1 MKKRLG
7 AVLLALPMT
16 AGGFALY
23 GGVRTN
29 ASASAAP
36 AYWSGSDGSGVI
48 AVYDGGDCPIQVKSE
63 TLTFRIPDLPLIR
76 MENYRSG
83 VTAEYTLYNPT
94 QQDVSL
100 TLFFPVGFRPDYSDV
115 YEENGVSLPGAE
127 AYSVTTEADGEET
140 SIELSFRHTYYSGR
154 AGQFEIT
161 EQLPSD
167 HYAEDGFYGRDLR
180 VTRYSYTVTAPSDG
194 NYYTF
199 CFIYDCN
206 PRKTQVIC
214 ESGVTGTA
222 NGMGVAYAY
231 LSAGETREVTF
242 YAVGEQ
248 LTSADIRTKLSVGRG
263 SSSEEASG
271 GSISILTE
279 TRQTFA
285 EFVEDFRP
293 SEQTEYGGVSE
304 LDWYNAV
311 VAMLLSGE
319 SGMLFLSDDLPLLD
333 YLLLWGEYSITIP
346 AGSSVVS
353 RVSAPLF
360 PGIEGGNYTYDYL
373 LSPAWYWGGF
383 GSLTI
388 RIETPYYLSGSSL
401 PFSQKGDALV
411 YSKDSL
417 PMGELSF
424 TLRESK
430 NAVVPYDPYENI
442 SPTIVTALILLGVVV
457 VIAVVVAIIAIR
469 IHKRNQEKLAK
480 QQERLRRGRAQEGR
494 IDLPDSPDHGSHNSG
509 NPSA

>member
-1 MKKRLG
+1 MKR
-7 AVLLALPMT
+7 T
-16 AGGFALY
+16 AFRFRARR
-23 GGVRTN
+23 RTP
-29 ASASAAP
+29 SRRR
-36 AYWSGSDGSGVI
+36 
-48 AVYDGGDCPIQVKSE
+48 Q
-63 TLTFRIPDLPLIR
+63 
-76 MENYRSG
+76 
-83 VTAEYTLYNPT
+83 TA
-94 QQDVSL
+94 
-100 TLFFPVGFRPDYSDV
+100 R
-115 YEENGVSLPGAE
+115 
-127 AYSVTTEADGEET
+127 ET

-167 HYAEDGFYGRDLR
+167 RYAEDGFYGRDLR

-263 SSSEEASG
+263 SSSGEASG

-346 AGSSVVS
+346 AGKH
-353 RVSAPLF
+353 RRQPR
-360 PGIEGGNYTYDYL
+360 
-373 LSPAWYWGGF
+373 F
-383 GSLTI
+383 GTA
-388 RIETPYYLSGSSL
+388 LSGHRGRQLYLRLS
-401 PFSQKGDALV
+401 AL
-411 YSKDSL
+411 S
-417 PMGELSF
+417 
-424 TLRESK
+424 
-430 NAVVPYDPYENI
+430 
-442 SPTIVTALILLGVVV
+442 GVV
-457 VIAVVVAIIAIR
+457 
-469 IHKRNQEKLAK
+469 L
-480 QQERLRRGRAQEGR
+480 GR
-494 IDLPDSPDHGSHNSG
+494 IRQSHHSHRDPVLPLG
-509 NPSA
+509 